1 MRFARYLLFFLALS
15 AFAANVRL
23 YLKDGEYQI
32 VREYK
37 VDSDRVRYFSVER
50 GDWEEIPLALV
61 DLKRTEAENQE
72 RQSKIAEEAKIIS
85 AEDKAER
92 EKANEIAK
100 VPQGPGVHLVVGS
113 GIHTMKVAESE
124 IKTSKGRAILKVMAP
139 VPIISGKSTVEI
151 KEAHSASKIVS
162 ARPEFYICLNTEER
176 FGIIRLKPG
185 KGIRIVEQVTT
196 MPVTNEI
203 IEEPDHVEVF
213 RQQVDSDLY
222 KIWPTK
228 PLEPG
233 EYAVVQYTDG
243 KINMQVWDFAYDP
256 NAKQALD
263 LPVPAKP

>member
-1 MRFARYLLFFLALS
+1 MSLARCLIVFVLALS

-37 VDSDRVRYFSVER
+37 VDGDRVRYYSVER
-50 GDWEEIPLALV
+50 GDWEEIPVSLV
-61 DLKRTEAENQE
+61 DLKRTETENQE
-72 RQSKIAEEAKIIS
+72 RLEKIAEETKIIS

-100 VPQGPGVHLVVGS
+100 VPQGPGVHLVVGN

-124 IKTSKGRAILKVMAP
+124 IRTSKGRSILKVMAP
-139 VPIISGKSTVEI
+139 IPIVSGKSVVEL
-151 KEAHSASKIVS
+151 KEPHSANKILNP
-162 ARPEFYICLNTEER
+162 RPEFYISLSVEER
-176 FGIIRLKPG
+176 FGIIRLKPE
-185 KGIRIVEQVTT
+185 KNIRVVDRVTV
-196 MPVTNEI
+196 MPVTNEM
-203 IEEPDHVEVF
+203 IEELDQVEVF

-233 EYAVVQYTDG
+233 EYAVIEYTEG
-243 KINMQVWDFAYDP
+243 KVNIQVWDFAYDP
-256 NAKQALD
+256 AAKQALD
-263 LPVPAKP
+263 SPPVKP